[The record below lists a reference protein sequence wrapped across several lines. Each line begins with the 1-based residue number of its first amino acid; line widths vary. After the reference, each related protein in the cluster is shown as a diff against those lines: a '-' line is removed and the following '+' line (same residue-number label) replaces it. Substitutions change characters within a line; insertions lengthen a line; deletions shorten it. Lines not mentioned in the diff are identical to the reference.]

1 MHTKKRNR
9 LEHKRLNDLVYVSYN
24 RKMADR
30 FQKIREEGK
39 NFDPLILE
47 DFDWDNKRV
56 DPLANSSHVSNAL
69 GVLEIISIYH
79 GTKLMKVL
87 VHLHISEVVIFLGE
101 LLVGV

>member
-1 MHTKKRNR
+1 
-9 LEHKRLNDLVYVSYN
+9 
-24 RKMADR
+24 
-30 FQKIREEGK
+30 
-39 NFDPLILE
+39 LILE
-47 DFDWDNKRV
+47 DFDWDNKWV

-101 LLVGV
+101 LLVGG